1 MHLVCLHH
9 YAFLLELH
17 ETTLTLLLFH
27 LNDQCVV
34 FSKQVV
40 CTGKKSIPLIFY
52 ITIWLNRGRSNY
64 ACCVSSSDLKAFE
77 RRLTEYIACLQPAT
91 GRWRSKFDIQGM
103 NKILFYK
110 HFRFASVSLICACPN
125 KNLCLQSLYGFS
137 GMHTLCNKAVMCK
150 PTVKIQCLP
159 GYCSSETM

>member
-1 MHLVCLHH
+1 MK
-9 YAFLLELH
+9 LLWLYFYFIWMINA
-17 ETTLTLLLFH
+17 LFS
-27 LNDQCVV
+27 L
-34 FSKQVV
+34 SKKVV

-52 ITIWLNRGRSNY
+52 ITIWLNRWRSNY

-110 HFRFASVSLICACPN
+110 HFRLASVSLICACPN
-125 KNLCLQSLYGFS
+125 KNLCLQFLYGFC
-137 GMHTLCNKAVMCK
+137 GMHTLCYKAVMCK